1 MAEVDVMSLRKRIPE
16 NRSEFFIGFS
26 PWSEDCQD
34 WQRSVRERFEDDLAG
49 PLLRTVW
56 DDPEN
61 RNTRVLIDIVE
72 LSSAIQAMDAL
83 AQALKL
89 NQLAQLPEGPS
100 DLGYAS
106 FVHPPGVHP
115 AAFSVHGNAFVSV
128 ISFASQPVDVVP
140 WAYRLARRL
149 LDRPRERQSAIGLE
163 TGRTSARIGEPFP
176 VRYTLPWRLGD
187 DGFVKIFAA
196 GAVMTREKGQLSAT
210 ATRSGEIVFEIFAVE
225 PGRETYAGQLR
236 LPVE

>member
-16 NRSEFFIGFS
+16 NRSEFFVGFS

-34 WQRSVRERFEDDLAG
+34 WRRSVRERFEENLQG

-61 RNTRVLIDIVE
+61 RNARVLINIVE

-89 NQLAQLPEGPS
+89 NQLAKLSEGPS

-106 FVHPPGVHP
+106 FVHPPGVPP
-115 AAFSVHGNAFVSV
+115 AVFAVLGNLFVSA
-128 ISFASQPVDVVP
+128 ISFASLPVDVVP
-140 WAYRLARRL
+140 WAYRLTRRL
-149 LDRPRERQSAIGLE
+149 LDRPRDGRAAIGLE
-163 TGRTSARIGEPFP
+163 TGRTPARTGEPFP

-187 DGFVKIFAA
+187 NGFVKIFVEGAA
-196 GAVMTREKGQLSAT
+196 IAQRYCNP
-210 ATRSGEIVFEIFAVE
+210 SG
-225 PGRETYAGQLR
+225 
-236 LPVE
+236 